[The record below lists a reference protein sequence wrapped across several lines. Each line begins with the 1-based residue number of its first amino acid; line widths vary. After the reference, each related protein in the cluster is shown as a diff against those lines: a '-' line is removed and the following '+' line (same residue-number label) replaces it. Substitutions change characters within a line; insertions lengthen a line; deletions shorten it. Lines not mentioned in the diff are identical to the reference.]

1 MQLSIDYCI
10 TCNYRP
16 MAASLAF
23 SIKRETGIE
32 TVLNGSTTS
41 GAFEVRIDQSLIFSK
56 LQTNQ
61 FPDHAEIVGMV
72 KSSLEEKI

>member
-1 MQLSIDYCI
+1 MQLAIDYCI

-16 MAASLAF
+16 MAAGLAF
-23 SIKRETGIE
+23 TIKRETGIE
-32 TVLNGSTTS
+32 AVLNGSTTS

-56 LQTNQ
+56 LQSNR

-72 KSSLEEKI
+72 KSRVKE

>member
-16 MAASLAF
+16 MAAGLAF
-23 SIKRETGIE
+23 TIQRETGIE
-32 TVLNGSTTS
+32 AVLNGSTTS

-61 FPDHAEIVGMV
+61 FPVHAEIVGMV
-72 KSSLEEKI
+72 KSSLKE

>member
-1 MQLSIDYCI
+1 MQLSIDYCT

-32 TVLNGSTTS
+32 TVLNGSTAS

-61 FPDHAEIVGMV
+61 FPDHAQIVEMV
-72 KSSLEEKI
+72 KSSLKE

>member
-23 SIKRETGIE
+23 SIKRVTGIE
-32 TVLNGSTTS
+32 AVLNGSKTS

-61 FPDHAEIVGMV
+61 FPDHALIVEMV
-72 KSSLEEKI
+72 KSSLKEK